1 MSNELV
7 VSLAIL
13 VSVLGGGACTLILAL
28 LRKNEYLKKELL
40 LSQENHRR
48 EVQSW
53 QRKAFQQNQAFL
65 LAAPHLRVDQVLEI
79 QDTIQ
84 YL

>member
-7 VSLAIL
+7 VILAIL
-13 VSVLGGGACTLILAL
+13 VSVLGGGAATLILAL
-28 LRKNEYLKKELL
+28 LRKNEYLKEQVVI
-40 LSQENHRR
+40 SQENHRR
-48 EVQSW
+48 DVQQW

-65 LAAPHLRVDQVLEI
+65 LAARHLTIDQVEEI